1 MTEQHLEKLR
11 DIFDMAQDALVWLE
25 KILKDEQELYDN
37 FPEELLFDDG
47 EDQEDQIGD
56 NITELQELIDDL
68 DDWMIRLSE
77 LHDANDDLN

>member
-25 KILKDEQELYDN
+25 KILKDEGELYDN

-47 EDQEDQIGD
+47 EDQIGD

-68 DDWMIRLSE
+68 DDWVIRLSE
-77 LHDANDDLN
+77 LHDANDDFN

>member
-25 KILKDEQELYDN
+25 KILKDEGELYDN
-37 FPEELLFDDG
+37 SPEELLFDDG
-47 EDQEDQIGD
+47 EDQIGD

-68 DDWMIRLSE
+68 DDWVIRLSE
-77 LHDANDDLN
+77 LHDANDDFN

>member
-1 MTEQHLEKLR
+1 MTEQNLEKLR

-47 EDQEDQIGD
+47 EDQIGD

-77 LHDANDDLN
+77 LHDANDDFN

>member
-1 MTEQHLEKLR
+1 MTEQNLEKLR

-25 KILKDEQELYDN
+25 KILKDEGELYDN
-37 FPEELLFDDG
+37 SPEELLFDDG
-47 EDQEDQIGD
+47 EDQIGD

-68 DDWMIRLSE
+68 DDWVIRLSE

>member
-1 MTEQHLEKLR
+1 MTKQHLEKLR

-25 KILKDEQELYDN
+25 KILKDEGELYDN

-47 EDQEDQIGD
+47 EDQIGD

-77 LHDANDDLN
+77 LHDANDDFN

>member
-25 KILKDEQELYDN
+25 KILKDEGELYDN

-47 EDQEDQIGD
+47 EDQIGD

>member
-25 KILKDEQELYDN
+25 KILKDEGELYDN

-47 EDQEDQIGD
+47 EDQIGD

-77 LHDANDDLN
+77 LHDANYDFN

>member
-25 KILKDEQELYDN
+25 KILKDEGELYDN

-47 EDQEDQIGD
+47 EDQIGD

-77 LHDANDDLN
+77 LHDANADLN

>member
-25 KILKDEQELYDN
+25 KILKDEGELYDN
-37 FPEELLFDDG
+37 FHEELLFDDG
-47 EDQEDQIGD
+47 EDQIGD

-68 DDWMIRLSE
+68 DDWVIRLSE
-77 LHDANDDLN
+77 LHDANDDFN

>member
-25 KILKDEQELYDN
+25 KILKDEGELYDN
-37 FPEELLFDDG
+37 SPEELLFDDG
-47 EDQEDQIGD
+47 EDQIGD

-77 LHDANDDLN
+77 LHDANDDFN

>member
-25 KILKDEQELYDN
+25 KILKDEGELYDN

-47 EDQEDQIGD
+47 EDQIGD

-77 LHDANDDLN
+77 LHDANDDFN

>member
-47 EDQEDQIGD
+47 EDQIGD

-77 LHDANDDLN
+77 LHDANDDFN